1 MSKDYKYYKDKYKA
15 YTIRLDRQR
24 DQDIIEYLDSCDQGP
39 KACILHALR
48 ADLFVQS
55 LGGLFKLEEGDEQ

>member
-15 YTIRLDRQR
+15 YTIRLDRQHDR
-24 DQDIIEYLDSCDQGP
+24 DIIEYLDSCDQGP
-39 KACILHALR
+39 KARILHALR
-48 ADLFVQS
+48 ADIVART

>member
-24 DQDIIEYLDSCDQGP
+24 DQEIIEYLDSCDQGP
-39 KACILHALR
+39 KARILHALR

>member
-39 KACILHALR
+39 KARILHALR